1 MAEPASETFEELLHS
16 ESPQKIPT
24 KIPEQEKPRGC
35 VHPNLFEKDMFERIG
50 EEASLLVRY
59 NKRSTMTSR
68 DIQTAVRLLL
78 PGHLGK
84 HAVSAGTRAVLRYQ
98 LQK

>member
-68 DIQTAVRLLL
+68 DIQTAVRLL
-78 PGHLGK
+78 
-84 HAVSAGTRAVLRYQ
+84 RAVGQRPHSWSSPTSAPP
-98 LQK
+98 